1 MWDKCK
7 KTFKK
12 KKIDVDGEIVNENHK
27 VIMREKKRIEHMQ
40 DRYKNWKKNASMNF
54 QKVGD
59 REEASNTAKANSS
72 FKNRMNKKQV
82 SDAMKRK
89 NDTNTNVKNVKA
101 NKFGKKEGFMKGR
114 KVKSELKSSGQIAK
128 DKVNR
133 RLKTFGKTGG
143 RQGGSK
149 GGFKGKGGGLK
160 RK

>member
-1 MWDKCK
+1 MWDKSK

-12 KKIDVDGEIVNENHK
+12 KKIGVDGEVINENHK
-27 VIMREKKRIEHMQ
+27 IIMREKKRIEHMQ

-59 REEASNTAKANSS
+59 REVASNTAKATSS

-82 SDAMKRK
+82 ADAIKRK
-89 NDTNTNVKNVKA
+89 KDTNSHVKNVKA

-114 KVKSELKSSGQIAK
+114 KVKSELKSFGQIAK
-128 DKVNR
+128 DKVNKK
-133 RLKTFGKTGG
+133 LKTFGKPGS

-149 GGFKGKGGGLK
+149 GGFKGKGGGNK